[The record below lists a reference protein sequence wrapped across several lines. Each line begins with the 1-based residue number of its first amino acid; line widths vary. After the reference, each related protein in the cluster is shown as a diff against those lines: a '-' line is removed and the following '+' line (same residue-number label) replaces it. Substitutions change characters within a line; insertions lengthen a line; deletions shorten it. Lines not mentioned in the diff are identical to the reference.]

1 MTKDIEVI
9 YRRLQNEIITLRL
22 KPGTRLGEVQLAKR
36 FGVSRTPM
44 RDVLKKLESDGL
56 VRINSCSGSYVT
68 KINLAGINDV
78 MFLRSVVEQ
87 EVMLEAFDKITE
99 EDVVELHKII
109 DRSKDVLSSEG
120 KEEKIAAGFF
130 QVDNDFHRAIF
141 EKTGKADVLDL
152 LNGSFPAF
160 QRYRFLTFYRDESEI
175 ASLLTVHNKIVDCLE
190 KKDKESLHSI
200 VEEHNFSGL
209 NGLDKVKER
218 HPDYFID

>member
-109 DRSKDVLSSEG
+109 DRSKDVLSSDG

-160 QRYRFLTFYRDESEI
+160 QRYRFPGR
-175 ASLLTVHNKIVDCLE
+175 
-190 KKDKESLHSI
+190 
-200 VEEHNFSGL
+200 
-209 NGLDKVKER
+209 
-218 HPDYFID
+218 